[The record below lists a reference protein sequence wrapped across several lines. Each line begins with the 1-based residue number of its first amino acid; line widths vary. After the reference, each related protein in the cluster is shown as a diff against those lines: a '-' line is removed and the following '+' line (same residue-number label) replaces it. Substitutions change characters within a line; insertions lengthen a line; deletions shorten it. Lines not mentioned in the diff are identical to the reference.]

1 MAAPRKAPPE
11 NAFSNKASVPTSA
24 NDSLLETA
32 LGLTKEGENFY
43 VVVLKYSAATG
54 EAKVVEKQN
63 VGVLA
68 MGANERFKQAV
79 VKQQILKRY

>member
-1 MAAPRKAPPE
+1 MAASRKAPPE
-11 NAFSNKASVPTSA
+11 NTSSTKVSEA
-24 NDSLLETA
+24 TADNDSLLETA

-54 EAKVVEKQN
+54 AAKIVEKQN

-68 MGANERFKQAV
+68 IGANERFKQAV
-79 VKQQILKRY
+79 VKQQILKRH